1 MRRAAIL
8 LCALLLLGLWAC
20 TGPASPTPTEAPPPT
35 ASPEPT
41 PTSAPTPE
49 PTPAP
54 TPAPTPTEVPESP
67 VPTADVVLTAGGVEY
82 PAYRFSGD
90 LTGSGGME
98 FTCTVPAE
106 AVTAAYAH
114 NAWIFRCVSDPE
126 AAWLELSFIA
136 GTDGESLLPGF
147 MDGYLDFTEIEFS
160 EASALGRTRG
170 SVGLVTASD
179 GEWQAEGRLLDAG
192 DGVVAA
198 ALLCRLDRLEAEGAL
213 LSALLNT
220 FRLVG

>member
-20 TGPASPTPTEAPPPT
+20 TGPAPTTPTPTA
-35 ASPEPT
+35 APEPT
-41 PTSAPTPE
+41 PTPTAAPTPE
-49 PTPAP
+49 PTPTP
-54 TPAPTPTEVPESP
+54 TPAPTPTPTEVPESP
-67 VPTADVVLTAGGVEY
+67 VPTADAVLTAGGVEY
-82 PAYRFSGD
+82 PARRFSGD

-98 FTCTVPAE
+98 FTCTVPTE
-106 AVTAAYAH
+106 AVTAEYAH

-198 ALLCRLDRLEAEGAL
+198 ALLCRLDRLEVKGRC
-213 LSALLNT
+213 SPPS
-220 FRLVG
+220 

>member
-1 MRRAAIL
+1 VVRAS
-8 LCALLLLGLWAC
+8 G
-20 TGPASPTPTEAPPPT
+20 T
-35 ASPEPT
+35 
-41 PTSAPTPE
+41 
-49 PTPAP
+49 
-54 TPAPTPTEVPESP
+54 
-67 VPTADVVLTAGGVEY
+67 DEY
-82 PAYRFSGD
+82 PAYRSSWDRRGGGIGD
-90 LTGSGGME
+90 GFACLWPKE
-98 FTCTVPAE
+98 Q
-106 AVTAAYAH
+106 VTAEFVS
-114 NAWIFRCVSDPE
+114 NAWIFRCTSDPE

-198 ALLCRLDRLEAEGAL
+198 ALLCRLDRLEEEGAL

-220 FRLVG
+220 FRLAG